1 MVETGRQPPKGRA
14 DDDDLRRVP
23 GHQGRESRP
32 VVLGFAPGQ
41 QLRREAVAFL
51 HAGEGRGRRQ
61 RAQTRGSIGRHAD
74 RGSVHH
80 LLEHVRHGGAV
91 GVSLEEGPVA
101 EWGGGGLDV
110 PDDAEEDLPDEGE
123 K

>member
-14 DDDDLRRVP
+14 DDDDLRRAP

-41 QLRREAVAFL
+41 HLRREAVAFL

-61 RAQTRGSIGRHAD
+61 RAQPRRAIGRPAA
-74 RGSVHH
+74 RGAVHH

-101 EWGGGGLDV
+101 EWGGGVLDV

-123 K
+123 E